1 MDATNKMG
9 RTRFGV
15 PGRYSVTIECAD
27 GLTDEEIIMMD
38 AWFEVKVSLL
48 QEHHRGYTD
57 EQATACEAEAL
68 GIATPQPAVKYSF
81 GRDVMLPASIR
92 AEFLERFLRSCILGS
107 EDRGNK
113 TFIDFDNGQHVLRWT
128 FTHGHL
134 IGDDEILNDDEAAV
148 VRAAWLRRKETATL
162 ERKPTDA
169 S

>member
-27 GLTDEEIIMMD
+27 DLTDEELIMMD
-38 AWFEVKVSLL
+38 AWFEAKVSLL
-48 QEHHRGYTD
+48 QKHQRGYTD
-57 EQATACEAEAL
+57 EQAAAWEAEAL
-68 GIATPQPAVKYSF
+68 GIATPQPTVKYVF
-81 GRDVMLPASIR
+81 GRDVILPASIR
-92 AEFLERFLRSCILGS
+92 AEFLERFPRSCILGS
-107 EDRGNK
+107 EDRGSK
-113 TFIDFDNGQHVLRWT
+113 KLIDFDNGQHVLRWT

-134 IGDDEILNDDEAAV
+134 IGDDEILNDDEAAA

-162 ERKPTDA
+162 ERKPTEA